1 MRQRRT
7 IRRKRYRRRTGRLL
21 KKRYRSLRRASA
33 FSRSNFVV
41 ITDPATREK
50 LKPAAYGQTPIT
62 DASHLVAFAYKKTL
76 SDADIEHFVDR
87 ISEVRGAPRETLLD
101 YENVMKGSAK
111 RAVDGGYIET
121 WNSRQVYIALGFLL
135 ETAALLGI
143 DATPMEGFDPAQ
155 FNEIL
160 GLTDYSVVALAADI
174 AGKPAVIV
182 ATNEAARSLGARAGA
197 LAKIAAGVLGGGGGG
212 KDDLAQGGGSN
223 LGAIPIA
230 LEAIAAGLPR

>member
-1 MRQRRT
+1 MGKKLVENDVIHEALNWRYATKAYDPTKKVSDADWAT
-7 IRRKRYRRRTGRLL
+7 IEEAI
-21 KKRYRSLRRASA
+21 SLAPSS
-33 FSRSNFVV
+33 FGIQPFKFVV

-76 SDADIEHFVDR
+76 TDGDIEHFVDR

-101 YENVMKGSAK
+101 YENIMKGSAK

-135 ETAALLGI
+135 ETAALLGV

-160 GLTDYSVVALAADI
+160 GLTDYSVTALAAVGYRD
-174 AGKPAVIV
+174 AENDWLQP
-182 ATNEAARSLGARAGA
+182 
-197 LAKIAAGVLGGGGGG
+197 LAKVRKPDHEI
-212 KDDLAQGGGSN
+212 
-223 LGAIPIA
+223 IHRI
-230 LEAIAAGLPR
+230 